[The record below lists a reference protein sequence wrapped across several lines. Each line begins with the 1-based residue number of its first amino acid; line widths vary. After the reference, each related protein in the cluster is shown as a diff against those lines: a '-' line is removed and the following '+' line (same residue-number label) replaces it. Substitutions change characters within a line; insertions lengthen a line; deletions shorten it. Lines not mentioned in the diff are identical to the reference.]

1 MAKQRDDLKNLTA
14 PDFKGLN
21 TEYPSFELLWFDMS
35 TKCRQLMED
44 LITPL
49 VDRLVEHKDELNQL
63 STTAKRH
70 HTYKTD
76 NKLDV
81 FDEINEKMAKLNADR
96 IILQDNMQFEI
107 GNLRTRMDD
116 IDDRNN

>member
-1 MAKQRDDLKNLTA
+1 
-14 PDFKGLN
+14 
-21 TEYPSFELLWFDMS
+21 
-35 TKCRQLMED
+35 MED

-70 HTYKTD
+70 HTKLEEFKEVIYKTD

-96 IILQDNMQFEI
+96 IILGDNMNFEI

-116 IDDRNN
+116 IDERNN